1 MSSRSSIRRSKI
13 NRESGYVLLGLML
26 AVTLMLIA
34 MSIAAPRIA
43 QQIKRQKEEELVHR
57 GEDYAT
63 AVKRFVHKSGGQFP
77 ATLEQLEDTNH
88 IRFLRKRYKDPITGE
103 ADWKL
108 VHYGEAQ
115 IKIPATNGTPGLN
128 TTNPGLSGSTNQ
140 PSPGGTSSGFGGG
153 TGISSNS
160 GTSFGGSS
168 GLSSG
173 GGGLSG
179 GTTFGNN
186 QDNSGLSGGTPLS
199 AGGTTGLAGGSQSL
213 GGAPQPGTNGQ
224 MGSLA
229 VSGIGG
235 AQSAG
240 GGPIIGVASVSKKE
254 GIKEFNDK
262 DHYND
267 WLFVYD
273 MRLEQSGGTG
283 VTVAEPMAPGSASTG
298 TGATAPTPPNGQS
311 GATTT
316 PGQPASPVPS
326 PPPD

>member
-1 MSSRSSIRRSKI
+1 MRSKNSIRRSKVS
-13 NRESGYVLLGLML
+13 NESGYVLLGLML
-26 AVTLMLIA
+26 AVALMLIA
-34 MSIAAPRIA
+34 MSVAAPRIA

-57 GEDYAT
+57 GEQYAM
-63 AVKRFVHKSGGQFP
+63 AVKRYVHKSGGQFP
-77 ATLEQLEDTNH
+77 ATVEQLEDTNH
-88 IRFLRKRYKDPITGE
+88 VRFLRKRYKDPFTGE
-103 ADWKL
+103 ADWKM

-115 IKIPATNGTPGLN
+115 IKIPATGGLGLN

-140 PSPGGTSSGFGGG
+140 GSSGGTSSGFGGNSG
-153 TGISSNS
+153 LSGGS

-173 GGGLSG
+173 TGGLSG

-186 QDNSGLSGGTPLS
+186 QDNSGLPGATQLGAGGTPS
-199 AGGTTGLAGGSQSL
+199 LAGGGQPL
-213 GGAPQPGTNGQ
+213 GGAPQAGTNGQ
-224 MGSLA
+224 IGSLA
-229 VSGIGG
+229 VSNIAG
-235 AQSAG
+235 AQSTG

-254 GIKEFNDK
+254 GIKEFNNK

-298 TGATAPTPPNGQS
+298 S
-311 GATTT
+311 GATT
-316 PGQPASPVPS
+316 PQPAANGQPGAAPTPVPVQVPS
-326 PPPD
+326 PPPN